1 MMLDDQGVTEEWIVR
16 VEGREYGPANIET
29 LREWK
34 AEGRLLPANEARRA
48 DVDRWTTAAEIPGL
62 FNLPPAVPFV
72 GAFSQPPVQ
81 LSRRTFAEI
90 LTETVQI
97 YRKGFFQFL
106 GLTLLVL
113 LPSTASQL
121 TTAFVQPPQGSKVD
135 MLSVLAAAG
144 AFLTFVL
151 SIVMWPVYIAGIQIL
166 TVEIVRGNRFS
177 LARVLNEA
185 VKFWPRVAGLCVFV
199 YGVFFLLM
207 VFGLAVAAM
216 SLAAGSSVLMA
227 LVALGLLILQ
237 VWMFGRFFVN
247 VLFWQ
252 QFAVLENAGFI
263 DSLRESRDLARSGR
277 DLPWFQRPLWRGAF
291 IASIWFAVVLAITVG
306 VQWGTLHQYFN
317 QLMTTQDPQALLQ
330 QLTEA
335 QKARGF
341 DISAFGLSLLQKIL
355 VGELS
360 LTPQPG
366 ILQPLVGIA
375 FVVLYLD
382 SKLELPSHVDPIV
395 RAGEGDAVP

>member
-1 MMLDDQGVTEEWIVR
+1 MIKRMTDEWIVR
-16 VEGREYGPANIET
+16 VQGREYGPANIET

-34 AEGRLLPANEARRA
+34 TEGRLLPVNEARRA
-48 DVDRWTTAAEIPGL
+48 NVDLWTTAAEIPGL
-62 FNLPPAVPFV
+62 FSVPPAVPV
-72 GAFSQPPVQ
+72 TGALAQPPQPPVQ
-81 LSRRTFAEI
+81 LSRRSFAEI
-90 LTETVQI
+90 LAETLQI

-106 GLTLLVL
+106 GLTLVVL
-113 LPSTASQL
+113 LPSICSQL
-121 TTAFVQPPQGSKVD
+121 TTAFVKPPQGSNID
-135 MLSVLAAAG
+135 TMSVLAAG
-144 AFLTFVL
+144 FAFLMFIL

-166 TVEIVRGNRFS
+166 TAEIVRGNRFS
-177 LARVLNEA
+177 LVAVLNEA
-185 VKFWPRVAGLCVFV
+185 VKFWPRVAALCIFV

-216 SLAAGSSVLMA
+216 SLAAGSSILVA
-227 LVALGLLILQ
+227 LVAMGLLILQ

-291 IASIWFAVVLAITVG
+291 IASIWFAVVLAITLG
-306 VQWGTLHQYFN
+306 PQWGTLHQYFI
-317 QLMTTQDPQALLQ
+317 QLTTTQDPQALLE

-335 QKARGF
+335 QKASGF
-341 DISAFGLSLLQKIL
+341 NISAFALGVVEK
-355 VGELS
+355 
-360 LTPQPG
+360 

-382 SKLELPSHVDPIV
+382 SKLELPSHAEPIV
-395 RAGEGDAVP
+395 RPGEGDAVR